1 MERSTMIYMLAVAG
15 MTALS
20 GMFTYYYYKKN
31 GLRKT
36 IEDYRHVVYQLMLTA
51 EKSAVGGETKRL
63 FVTNTLYAILPQ
75 RLKALFTIKEL
86 EVWIQLIYD
95 NYVMDYL
102 DDGQLNNS
110 YNNKTASS

>member
-1 MERSTMIYMLAVAG
+1 MEKTTIIYMLAVAG
-15 MTALS
+15 IIAVGGT
-20 GMFTYYYYKKN
+20 FTYYYYKKN
-31 GLRKT
+31 GLKKT

-51 EKSAVGGETKRL
+51 EKNAVGGETKRL

-86 EVWIQLIYD
+86 EIWIQLIYD

-102 DDGQLNNS
+102 DDGELNNS
-110 YNNKTASS
+110 YKNKTASS